1 MNTINDYIK
10 RRIKDIT
17 NINIGKRTRKREIVE
32 YRALY
37 CFLVRKYSNQS
48 LNEIGDSIK
57 KNHATVIHSLKNY
70 EMYERYN
77 DKIRVVRSIL
87 EDELVNQTEF
97 TISSKTLSQEL
108 LSLNYE
114 LREELNKYKRL
125 EKYLNAPDFLINLL
139 DNYNTY
145 NNFERTEIKEKLD
158 TIASRYQVENCSNQ

>member
-1 MNTINDYIK
+1 
-10 RRIKDIT
+10 
-17 NINIGKRTRKREIVE
+17 
-32 YRALY
+32 
-37 CFLVRKYSNQS
+37 
-48 LNEIGDSIK
+48 
-57 KNHATVIHSLKNY
+57 
-70 EMYERYN
+70 MYERYN
-77 DKIRVVRSIL
+77 DKVRVVRSIL

>member
-17 NINIGKRTRKREIVE
+17 NINISKRTRKREIVE

-48 LNEIGDSIK
+48 LPEIGDSIG
-57 KNHATVIHSLKNY
+57 KNHATVIHALKNY

-77 DKIRVVRSIL
+77 EKVRMTRSKI
-87 EDELVNQTEF
+87 EDELVSQTEF

-114 LREELNKYKRL
+114 LREELNKYKKL

-139 DNYNTY
+139 DNYNNY
-145 NNFERTEIKEKLD
+145 NNFERAEIKEKLES
-158 TIASRYQVENCSNQ
+158 IASRYQVENCGNQ